1 VTYQPPEQPG
11 QQPPPA
17 PSGPPLPA
25 PPPYYG
31 EPSAGPQDAGPQ
43 YAGPQYAG
51 PQYAGPQYAGPQPP
65 KKSKAVYWVV
75 GAVVATLLLCAG
87 GATAVVFAI
96 KRSADRI
103 AAQSEYDPF
112 ERPLPEVGSSSVPPF
127 DPDSDETGDP
137 APELLKIGE
146 TLVMTSEAGDQLEVT
161 VRKQKFRK
169 TPCGAYGQKPKNGG
183 YLIADVSVKVTK
195 GKGDVSPYDFEFL
208 TPDDYSM
215 DNTAGGGSY
224 CGNDIASIRGL
235 KAGGKRSGQVV
246 FDVPSAKGEIIFKS
260 PLGAV
265 AGSWKVG

>member
-17 PSGPPLPA
+17 PSGPSFPT

-31 EPSAGPQDAGPQ
+31 APPAAMSYGEPPAGLQ
-43 YAGPQYAG
+43 YAA
-51 PQYAGPQYAGPQPP
+51 PQPP
-65 KKSKAVYWVV
+65 KKSKAVFWVV
-75 GAVVATLLLCAG
+75 GAVVAALFLCAG
-87 GATAVVFAI
+87 GATAVVFAV

-103 AAQSEYDPF
+103 AAQPAYDPF
-112 ERPLPEVGSSSVPPF
+112 DEPLPEIDPSSDPQL
-127 DPDSDETGDP
+127 DPDPDETADP
-137 APELLKIGE
+137 GPKLLKIGE
-146 TLVMTSEAGDQLEVT
+146 TLVMTSNAGDEFEVT

-169 TPCGAYGQKPKNGG
+169 TPCGEYGLKPKNGG

-195 GKGDVSPYDFEFL
+195 GKADVSPYDFEFL

-246 FDVPSAKGEIIFKS
+246 FDVPKAKGEIIFKS
-260 PLGAV
+260 PLGDV